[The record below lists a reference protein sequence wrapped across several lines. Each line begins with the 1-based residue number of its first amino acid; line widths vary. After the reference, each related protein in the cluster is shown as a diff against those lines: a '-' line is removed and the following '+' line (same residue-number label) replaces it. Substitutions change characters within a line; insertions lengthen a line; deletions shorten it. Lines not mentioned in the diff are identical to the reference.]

1 MFSESVRE
9 SIPHKEQLIRVEPLA
24 SVRKSLQVSVGQSLP
39 ESFLTYSSQS
49 SIAHLHN
56 QEQQQENNPCNIS
69 FASSASISV
78 SFENGVF
85 KENNTSALEESFV
98 PREARKVKFVDDELE
113 SLMKLLP
120 LAKQRALGDKRIQAS
135 LGKITQLLD

>member
-1 MFSESVRE
+1 M
-9 SIPHKEQLIRVEPLA
+9 IRVEPLA

-49 SIAHLHN
+49 SIAHLHT
-56 QEQQQENNPCNIS
+56 QQQQENNPCNIS

-135 LGKITQLLD
+135 LGKIAQLLD

>member
-56 QEQQQENNPCNIS
+56 LQQQENNPCNIS

-135 LGKITQLLD
+135 LGKIAQLLD